1 MTDVKVKD
9 GHLILA
15 PGYET
20 PALETVA
27 GVLNPYLLS
36 ESLGNRRFL
45 IFDGRRFHG
54 NRDSLWGSGHGSG
67 LFSAELFNI
76 PVKSC
81 TI

>member
-9 GHLILA
+9 GHLVFA

-36 ESLGNRRFL
+36 EGLGYGRFL
-45 IFDGRRFHG
+45 IFDGWRFHG
-54 NRDSLWGSGHGSG
+54 NRDSL
-67 LFSAELFNI
+67 
-76 PVKSC
+76 
-81 TI
+81 